1 MEVADQNASVIETR
15 KTPVTKF
22 PTPPS
27 STNLDST
34 TFTLGE
40 APAPATVG
48 SERCVARP
56 FHIRESMI
64 SM

>member
-1 MEVADQNASVIETR
+1 MEFADQNASAVETR

-27 STNLDST
+27 STNLDTT

-40 APAPATVG
+40 ALAPATVR

-56 FHIRESMI
+56 FTFEKA
-64 SM
+64 